1 MHTMSVLTSW
11 SQTEAKIS
19 TVKLGVGMDT
29 KGTESSVRMT
39 EVSVLQRQRSFLVK
53 PVVPSSQCYY
63 MRLVFAEGFKVMLH
77 GTIRNDNF

>member
-39 EVSVLQRQRSFLVK
+39 EVSVLQRQRSFF
-53 PVVPSSQCYY
+53 S
-63 MRLVFAEGFKVMLH
+63 
-77 GTIRNDNF
+77 